1 MKFDSRQIASWLIVT
16 LVAIIILSGLWYF
29 FCRLF
34 VSPNVDAT
42 VNERLRRANSEKVI
56 QLSVLNASGVKGLAK
71 HTMLFLRR
79 RGFDVVETGNTK
91 QIEKSRI
98 IDYVGDTV
106 SAMRVAQAIGLEKKD
121 VIVEIDSSLFL
132 RCAVVIGKNYQ
143 NLKVFQ

>member
-1 MKFDSRQIASWLIVT
+1 M
-16 LVAIIILSGLWYF
+16 
-29 FCRLF
+29 
-34 VSPNVDAT
+34 
-42 VNERLRRANSEKVI
+42 
-56 QLSVLNASGVKGLAK
+56 KGLAK